1 MFRQTTNQNQNPF
14 RAVTSPNGIS
24 DLLIQTF
31 IWEVCDSR
39 KRLKFTLQYD
49 SLKSLLFLF
58 LISMAVIIELY
69 AYAQQHAKSNE

>member
-1 MFRQTTNQNQNPF
+1 MRMFRQTTNQNQNRGF
-14 RAVTSPNGIS
+14 RAVIS

-39 KRLKFTLQYD
+39 KRLKFRLQHY

-58 LISMAVIIELY
+58 LISMAVIIKHSYFSYLWR
-69 AYAQQHAKSNE
+69 